1 MTSSLLHRTRVVV
14 PLVVALLVVL
24 TLSACSPLTDARD
37 DLPAPTSPVVAPMP
51 FNSEFSRDGT
61 YQSHIRIDDIDFV
74 FTIWA
79 AKATPRMAEWYP
91 KGDKYFSFTFQG
103 YDTRREMRDPFST
116 KRLVWLERVQVTSRT
131 TTGSGTTESPYTLDE
146 WAPDVTF
153 DPQARTAGRRGM
165 LITSPKGAFELRNQ
179 VLKDMADDTQG
190 VTLDFRAVVHVQ
202 QRRGSNRYAQH
213 EVTLQIPVAIFASE
227 YATRPQPVPF
237 NAS

>member
-1 MTSSLLHRTRVVV
+1 MTLHVLRPARAI
-14 PLVVALLVVL
+14 VALSFILAA
-24 TLSACSPLTDARD
+24 SACSL
-37 DLPAPTSPVVAPMP
+37 LPEENREESATATSPSVAPMP

-61 YQSHIRIDDIDFV
+61 YQSHIRIDDVDFV

-79 AKATPRMAEWYP
+79 AKATPRMAEWHP

-103 YDTRREMRDPFST
+103 YDTRREMRAPFAT
-116 KRLVWLERVQVTSRT
+116 KRLIWLERVQVTSRT
-131 TTGSGTTESPYTLDE
+131 TTSSGLVESPYSLDE

-153 DPQARTAGRRGM
+153 DPQARTAGRKGM

-179 VLKDMADDTQG
+179 VLKGMADDTQG
-190 VTLDFRAVVHVQ
+190 VTLDFRAVVHLQ
-202 QRRGSNRYAQH
+202 QRRGANAYRTH